1 MTSMNER
8 SITIADALDWTQAVF
23 ADQVRQLL
31 ASDYLSILD
40 LDRVLYAMGDFRI
53 AMDLPAHLGKESVH
67 YAGLRALHCV
77 HFNEID
83 PEVRI
88 GIPVA
93 VIQTLGLT
101 DHEASRMLGAE
112 RWDQLKVDLHSWVE
126 RFAAP
131 AAATPAAR
139 NSEDEDALKIAEVP
153 QISVMRF
160 RKWPWIAGGAL
171 IVAAV
176 VVVANLGGP
185 ARPSSRTAVP
195 SYLQDG
201 MVPLSPLQPVSS
213 SRQPSPME
221 ECVDQGGT
229 CTSMESTQPAAA
241 LRQLAAAMPTK
252 KGQRYRIGL
261 SVVPVEEPDAEQ

>member
-1 MTSMNER
+1 MNEP

-77 HFNEID
+77 HFSEID
-83 PEVRI
+83 PEVRS
-88 GIPVA
+88 GIPTA

-101 DHEASRMLGAE
+101 DHEAARMLGAE
-112 RWDQLKVDLHSWVE
+112 RWDQLKADLYSWEGRFVAAVVE
-126 RFAAP
+126 VPVIPEA
-131 AAATPAAR
+131 
-139 NSEDEDALKIAEVP
+139 SIKDDAEVAAVP
-153 QISVMRF
+153 PFNMTRH
-160 RKWPWIAGGAL
+160 RKLPWIAGAAL
-171 IVAAV
+171 AAAAAAV
-176 VVVANLGGP
+176 AFNFSEPV
-185 ARPSSRTAVP
+185 RPKMGSAEL
-195 SYLQDG
+195 SYLRDSA
-201 MVPLSPLQPVSS
+201 VPLSPLPPKPST
-213 SRQPSPME
+213 RQPSPVE

-229 CTSMESTQPAAA
+229 CTSMESTQPTVA
-241 LRQLAAAMPTK
+241 LRQLAAALPTK

-261 SVVPVEEPDAEQ
+261 SVVPVEESDVGQ